1 MVYKNHLFFYINYK
15 GDNMKKKLILIYF
28 VIGCVWTIV
37 NLPNLLSKANNNV
50 IKATLLAVFRIIAWP
65 ILSGNM
71 LFGKIKQI
79 LAEKK
84 AHEETIKES
93 QQEPQEVKNVG

>member
-1 MVYKNHLFFYINYK
+1 M
-15 GDNMKKKLILIYF
+15 NMKQKFALVYF

-37 NLPNLLSKANNNV
+37 NLPNLLSRANNNP

-65 ILSGNM
+65 ILSGKV
-71 LFGKIKQI
+71 LVEKVKQI

-84 AHEETIKES
+84 AKKAKEESENGNSEIKNS
-93 QQEPQEVKNVG
+93 DK

>member
-1 MVYKNHLFFYINYK
+1 M
-15 GDNMKKKLILIYF
+15 NMKKKLVLIYF

-37 NLPNLLSKANNNV
+37 NLPNLLSRANNNP

-65 ILSGNM
+65 ILSGKV
-71 LFGKIKQI
+71 LTEKVKQI

-84 AHEETIKES
+84 AKEESENGNSEIKNS
-93 QQEPQEVKNVG
+93 DK